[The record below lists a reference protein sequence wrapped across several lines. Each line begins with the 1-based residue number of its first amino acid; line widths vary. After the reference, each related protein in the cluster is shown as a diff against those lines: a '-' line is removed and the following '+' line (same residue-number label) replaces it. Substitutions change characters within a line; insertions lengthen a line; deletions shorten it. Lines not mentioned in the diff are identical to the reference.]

1 MEQILNN
8 KNILIV
14 DDSPESSR
22 FMKIFLEMAGASV
35 ECTSDPSDALN
46 KINNE
51 NTNYDVIL
59 SDINMPQMNG
69 YEFVNEVRKN
79 SKMSK
84 TPIIAVSGH
93 DNLDR
98 KSESFGFHSHLVKPV
113 DPQNLISHL
122 GYLH

>member
-1 MEQILNN
+1 MEQVLAN

-35 ECTSDPSDALN
+35 DCTAEPIIALE

-51 NTNYDVIL
+51 DKNYDVIL
-59 SDINMPQMNG
+59 SDINMPQMSG

-79 SKMSK
+79 LKMSK

-113 DPQNLISHL
+113 DPENLISHL